1 MPPCLPLP
9 ISLLYNLSPHSYTT
23 DHTAELLIP
32 GNPHLLQRVLDL
44 LLSFPAVRLA
54 EPGEFTARAHLAGR
68 LTLEQAEGVAAI
80 IAADRDDE
88 LEAARDLLEGRT
100 GDRYRTWTDT
110 VATLLALVEAGID
123 FTDQED
129 VVPIPPADL
138 AQQLDNL
145 RADLTAHAGDPR
157 EQPAT
162 LPTVA
167 LVGPPSAGK
176 STLFNALLGRHRA
189 VTHETPGTTRDA
201 LAEPLDLSIEH
212 PGTQVTLLDLPGL
225 DLAPSSPLDRA
236 AQTAAIDA
244 ASRADLLLHCDPT
257 GRFTQDPRLPA
268 NKPTLRIRTK
278 ADLPGPNPTGPDAT
292 DSSTPD
298 ALAICAL
305 DGFHLP
311 ALRRAIADHAHAASA
326 AGAVVPRHARALA
339 AAAAA
344 LADAIATVDPAAH
357 ALPEPELTAG
367 ALRAALDELG
377 SITGAVTPDEVIGRV
392 FATFCVG
399 K

>member
-1 MPPCLPLP
+1 MAGPLLPLP
-9 ISLLYNLSPHSYTT
+9 IALLYNLAPHSYTT

-32 GNPHLLQRVLDL
+32 GNPHLIQRVLDL
-44 LLSFPAVRLA
+44 LLSFPTVRLA
-54 EPGEFTARAHLAGR
+54 EPGEFTARAHFAGR
-68 LTLEQAEGVAAI
+68 LTLEEAEGVAFI

-88 LEAARDLLEGRT
+88 LEAARNLLEGRT
-100 GDRYRTWTDT
+100 GDRYRAWTDT

-138 AQQLDNL
+138 VRKLDAL
-145 RADLTAHAGDPR
+145 HADLTAHAGDPK

-176 STLFNALLGRHRA
+176 STLFNALLGRERA
-189 VTHETPGTTRDA
+189 VTHESPGTTRDA
-201 LAEPLDLSIEH
+201 LAEPLDLSAEH
-212 PGTQVTLLDLPGL
+212 PGTSVTLLDLPGL
-225 DLAPSSPLDRA
+225 DLAPQTALDRS

-244 ASRADLLLHCDPT
+244 ATHADLLLHCDPT
-257 GRFTQDPRLPA
+257 GRFTPDPRLPPT
-268 NKPTLRIRTK
+268 KPTLRIRTK
-278 ADLPGPNPTGPDAT
+278 ADLPGAPAGDL
-292 DSSTPD
+292 S
-298 ALAICAL
+298 ICAL

-311 ALRRAIADHAHAASA
+311 ALRRAIADHAHAGNAT
-326 AGAVVPRHARALA
+326 GAVLPRHARALGA
-339 AAAAA
+339 AAHA
-344 LADAIATVDPAAH
+344 LADARATIDPTRH

-367 ALRAALDELG
+367 ALRSALDHLG
-377 SITGAVTPDEVIGRV
+377 AITGAISPDDVLGRV
-392 FATFCVG
+392 FASFCVG